1 MLKEIILL
9 CRADHNKEKAD
20 KEKSKK
26 RESEKDKTQRER
38 VKKEIRDFVERM
50 NGDGIEVWSYE
61 LPRTSPIDDMD
72 TKEMDTKE
80 IDIKELDIEDIEDKQ
95 DIEAIFRVQSDQLV
109 VADSSEINRLQKM
122 GLSGETLPF
131 IGVGDGLG
139 ASCRYQAESLEG
151 ITSSY
156 ARMVYA
162 RFYHEPLVIAETE
175 HLLIREMT
183 MQDLDQ
189 LYEVYD
195 TLTDC
200 PFVEQLYE
208 REEEEAFSADY
219 IHNMYGFYGYGLWV
233 LLSKEENRVIGRAGI
248 ENREL
253 DGQQIQE
260 LGYLMGTPWQGK
272 HLTLEACKAILT
284 YAFDQLEL
292 EELFLCCE
300 HNNKPSIALAQKLGF
315 APYADA
321 TDGLL
326 VYRLRSE

>member
-50 NGDGIEVWSYE
+50 NGDGIEVWCYE
-61 LPRTSPIDDMD
+61 LPRMLPIDDMD
-72 TKEMDTKE
+72 TKEMD
-80 IDIKELDIEDIEDKQ
+80 IEGKQ
-95 DIEAIFRVQSDQLV
+95 DIEAILRIQSDQLV

-162 RFYHEPLVIAETE
+162 RFYHEPLIIAETE

-200 PFVEQLYE
+200 PFVEPLYE

>member
-38 VKKEIRDFVERM
+38 VKKKIQDFVERM

-72 TKEMDTKE
+72 TKEMDTKD
-80 IDIKELDIEDIEDKQ
+80 IDIK
-95 DIEAIFRVQSDQLV
+95 SDRLV
-109 VADSSEINRLQKM
+109 VADSSGVNRLQQM
-122 GLSGETLPF
+122 GLTGETLPF

-139 ASCRYQAESLEG
+139 ASCGYQAESLEG

-200 PFVEQLYE
+200 PFVEPLYE